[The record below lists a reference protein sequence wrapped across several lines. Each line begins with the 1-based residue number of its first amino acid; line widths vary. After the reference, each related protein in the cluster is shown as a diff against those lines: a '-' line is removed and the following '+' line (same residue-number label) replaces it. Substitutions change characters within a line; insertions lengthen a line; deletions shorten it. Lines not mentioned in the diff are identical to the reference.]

1 MSKYT
6 KGEDIYQ
13 EVQEQITRQDQLLL
27 IGRLTAQQKKE
38 YKNYL
43 AKLRQAKY
51 RKANVDSANEKSK
64 IAMKKL
70 RDNDPEKYKKM
81 NIEHNKIYREKQR
94 LDIHKKET
102 NGNAKDILNDVI
114 DNVVEKCEKE
124 KHTKYMRE
132 YMRQYRANKKA
143 NNAVI

>member
-1 MSKYT
+1 MSKYA

-13 EVQEQITRQDQLLL
+13 EVQDQVTRQDQLLL
-27 IGRLTAQQKKE
+27 IGRLTPIQRKE

-51 RKANVDSANEKSK
+51 RKANVESANEKSK

-94 LDIHKKET
+94 LDIQKKET
-102 NGNAKDILNDVI
+102 NTIVKDILNDVI
-114 DNVVEKCEKE
+114 DNVVQKCEKE

-143 NNAVI
+143 IKAVV